1 MTEPA
6 RNPGRK
12 VFGSGGEPDRLRG
25 VLPVSNKAGV
35 MNKDFWT
42 SLALLLSR
50 LSDLQAGY
58 REAASRAAEPMMVAL
73 LSHLSS
79 THLADQARL
88 VAARQGR
95 GLADPGPAP
104 ALCLSERA
112 IGQFGT
118 QVFGAAETLLPGLLE
133 AEARI
138 VADYG
143 HVIAAVPSE
152 DSPLRALLLTQ
163 RAAVQSR
170 IDMLRGLLPRT
181 ETAIDVT
188 PQFPRATGARA
199 DLLEIHP

>member
-1 MTEPA
+1 
-6 RNPGRK
+6 
-12 VFGSGGEPDRLRG
+12 
-25 VLPVSNKAGV
+25 

-58 REAASRAAEPMMVAL
+58 REAAARAAEPMTVAL

-79 THLADQARL
+79 THLANQARL

-95 GLADPGPAP
+95 GLADPGPVP
-104 ALCLSERA
+104 ALRLPEHA
-112 IGQFGT
+112 FGQFGT
-118 QVFGAAETLLPGLLE
+118 LVSGAADTLLPGLLE
-133 AEARI
+133 AEARV

-143 HVIAAVPSE
+143 HVIAAVPAE
-152 DSPLRALLLTQ
+152 DAPLRALLATQ

-181 ETAIDVT
+181 ETAIDFT
-188 PQFPRATGARA
+188 PPFPRAAGARA
-199 DLLEIHP
+199 DLLELHP

>member
-1 MTEPA
+1 
-6 RNPGRK
+6 
-12 VFGSGGEPDRLRG
+12 
-25 VLPVSNKAGV
+25 

-58 REAASRAAEPMMVAL
+58 REAATRSAEPMMVAL

-95 GLADPGPAP
+95 GFADPGPAP
-104 ALCLSERA
+104 ALRLSERA
-112 IGQFGT
+112 FGQSGT
-118 QVFGAAETLLPGLLE
+118 PVSGAAEALLPGLLQ

-138 VADYG
+138 VTDYG
-143 HVIAAVPSE
+143 HVIAAVPAV
-152 DSPLRALLLTQ
+152 DAPLRALLITQ

-181 ETAIDVT
+181 ETAIDFT
-188 PQFPRATGARA
+188 PQFPRAAGART
-199 DLLEIHP
+199 DLLELHP